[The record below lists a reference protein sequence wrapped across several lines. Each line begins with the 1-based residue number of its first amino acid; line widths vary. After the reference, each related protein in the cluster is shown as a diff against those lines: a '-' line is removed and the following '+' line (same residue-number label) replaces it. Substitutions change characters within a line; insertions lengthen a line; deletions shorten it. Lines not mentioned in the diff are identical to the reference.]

1 MISAMKKIL
10 LLGLA
15 IGMTIGGFSQSKVA
29 KLNFVQNTAEQR
41 ADFNFNKQSNEVTP
55 NAVNLKSGNAVLLER
70 AEMGKSGNAYSVL
83 TSYQRCLAYDEVSGA
98 YLGTF
103 RADKASYPGAL
114 ESGTVM
120 GHTSADG
127 GDSWNHVV
135 VLNPAGDE
143 HALRYPSGVLYN
155 ADGSSSADDLYI
167 IATGP
172 AHTGGT
178 WDYTFH
184 GVSDMNGANLSDY
197 YYTWE
202 SENDWARSSM
212 TVVPEAVYNFGQD
225 YTTVGEAGA
234 DQTMKH
240 YVGISDD
247 PANGFEW
254 EYNSVTPDWLVDA
267 ADGTAVA
274 LYTNW
279 AAWSKDGSIGYMWM
293 IGATNDSEAYGGY
306 QPQVYYTVDAGDSWD
321 EIELDMEDHP
331 TLVEFLPPWEDV
343 NGNPGT
349 VKPTMGIS
357 QGGTRAFPGVV
368 DYQGRLH
375 LFAPTFGSSKE
386 SVTDPE
392 SGYWTVGEIS
402 GGHIFD
408 FVIDADGLQDIILVD
423 SVMSEKAADN
433 AFGDVTWD
441 HRLQV
446 SKSVDEKVVFA
457 VWADDD
463 NTDDG
468 TLKNPNIYA
477 WGYNTETGVQS
488 DAVNFTQDDL
498 YAGFYFYHYV
508 AELTPMIDG
517 FYNIPV
523 STSITPTEFGGNDAT
538 APITHN
544 FVGGIGFDE
553 STFIGIE
560 DHLNIASSQVTVS
573 QNQPNPFTGTT
584 SINITSNSIASVSI
598 EVSNMIGQTVYR
610 MNAGIING
618 SKKVNLHAADL
629 KSGVYFYTVRIANES
644 VTKKMIIE

>member
-1 MISAMKKIL
+1 MKKIL

-55 NAVNLKSGNAVLLER
+55 NAVNLKSGNAVLLDR
-70 AEMGKSGNAYSVL
+70 AELGKSGNAYSVL
-83 TSYQRCLAYDEVSGA
+83 TSYQRCLSYDETSGA
-98 YLGTF
+98 LLGTF

-127 GDSWNHVV
+127 GNSWNHVI
-135 VLNPAGDE
+135 VLNPTGDE

-155 ADGSSSADDLYI
+155 ADGSSNADDLYI
-167 IATGP
+167 ITTGP
-172 AHTGGT
+172 SHTGGV
-178 WDYTFH
+178 WDYSFH
-184 GVSDMNGANLSDY
+184 GVSDMNGSNLSDY
-197 YYTWE
+197 YHTWE

-212 TVVPEAVYNFGQD
+212 TVVPGAVYNFGND
-225 YTTVGEAGA
+225 YTTVGDAGA

-240 YVGISDD
+240 YVGTTDD
-247 PANGFEW
+247 PANGFVW
-254 EYNSVTPDWLVDA
+254 EYNEVTPDWLMDG
-267 ADGTAVA
+267 ADGTATA

-279 AAWSKDGSIGYMWM
+279 SAWSKDGSIGYMWM
-293 IGATNDSEAYGGY
+293 IGVSNDSEAYGGY
-306 QPQVYYTVDAGDSWD
+306 QPQVYYTDDAGDSWD

-331 TLVEFLPPWEDV
+331 TLVEFLPPWEDA
-343 NGNPGT
+343 NGNAGT

-368 DYQGRLH
+368 DYEGRLH
-375 LFAPTFGSSKE
+375 IFAPTFGSSKE

-392 SGYWTVGEIS
+392 SGYWTVGEIK

-408 FVIDADGLQDIILVD
+408 FVLDADGLQDIILVD
-423 SVMSEKAADN
+423 SIMTEKAADN

-441 HRLQV
+441 HRLQA
-446 SKSVDEKVVFA
+446 SKSLDEKVVFA

-463 NTDDG
+463 NSDDG

-477 WGYNTETGVQS
+477 WGYNTETGVQT
-488 DAVNFTQDDL
+488 DAVNFTMDDL

-508 AELTPMIDG
+508 AELTPMVDG

-538 APITHN
+538 AVVTHT
-544 FVGGIGFDE
+544 FVNGIGFDE
-553 STFIGIE
+553 STFIGVE
-560 DHLNIASSQVTVS
+560 DGIQMTSSQITVS
-573 QNQPNPFTGTT
+573 QNQPNPFNGYT
-584 SINITSNSIASVSI
+584 SIEITSNTIAPASV
-598 EVSNMIGQTVYR
+598 EVSNMMGQTVYQ
-610 MNAGIING
+610 MDAGIING
-618 SKKVNLHAADL
+618 SKKVNINARDL
-629 KSGVYFYTVRIANES
+629 KSGVYFYTVRMGAES
-644 VTKKMIIE
+644 RTMKMIIE